1 MKRITALMLIALF
14 VVTGCQTTANKTA
27 GATSEETK
35 VAAEAQTYTGTGTL
49 VIKPISFRKDAYV
62 REAVKEQCNLDGKL
76 AQFIEQYA
84 ADQYANIITE
94 GGRIPKNAQV
104 LTVVIEEVVGGGG
117 GAWSG
122 AKAVKVKGTL
132 TKNGKVIGDFMA
144 RRYSGGG
151 FFGAY
156 KGTCAIMGRCVRA
169 LGSDIAEWLQNPTR
183 HAALGDM

>member
-1 MKRITALMLIALF
+1 MKKTTRLFVIALW
-14 VVTGCQTTANKTA
+14 VMTGCQTTTNKTA
-27 GATSEETK
+27 DSTAPDARAVAET
-35 VAAEAQTYTGTGTL
+35 QTFTGTGTL
-49 VIKPISFRKDAYV
+49 VIKPVTFRKDAYI
-62 REAVKEQCNLDGKL
+62 REAVRQQCNLDGKL
-76 AQFIEQYA
+76 TQFIEEYA
-84 ADQYANIITE
+84 ADQYANIVTE
-94 GGRIPKNAQV
+94 GQQIPKNAQV
-104 LTVVIEEVVGGGG
+104 LTIVIDEVVGGGG

-132 TKNGKVIGDFMA
+132 SQNGRVIGDFMA

-169 LGSDIAEWLQNPTR
+169 LGRDIAEWLQNPSR

>member
-1 MKRITALMLIALF
+1 MKKAIGMLFITLF
-14 VVTGCQTTANKTA
+14 VMAGCQTTANKTSGTTA
-27 GATSEETK
+27 ENTQ
-35 VAAEAQTYTGTGTL
+35 VEAQTQTFTGSGTL
-49 VIKPISFRKDAYV
+49 VIKPITFRKDAYV
-62 REAVKEQCNLDGKL
+62 REAVKQQCNLDGKL
-76 AQFIEQYA
+76 TQFIEEYA

-94 GGRIPKNAQV
+94 GGRAPKNAQV

-132 TKNGKVIGDFMA
+132 TKNGRVIGDFMA

-156 KGTCAIMGRCVRA
+156 KGTCAIMGRCVKA
-169 LGSDIAEWLQNPTR
+169 LGRDIAEWLQNPTR